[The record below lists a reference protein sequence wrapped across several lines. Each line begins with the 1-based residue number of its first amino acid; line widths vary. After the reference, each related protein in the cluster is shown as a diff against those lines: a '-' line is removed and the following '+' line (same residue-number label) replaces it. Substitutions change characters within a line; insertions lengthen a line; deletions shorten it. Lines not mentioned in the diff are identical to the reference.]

1 MSRAVVS
8 ALAGFVGVPALLAI
22 YLVGIERLL
31 RQVSIRRRR
40 ALQPWLWL
48 APALLFVAVFLIY
61 PVGYTLVLSCLG
73 PASRGFV
80 GLANYRFALTN
91 PGMILAFQNTLL
103 WLVGFSALTV
113 LCGLVLA
120 LLTDRVPYG
129 AAARTVLFLPQ
140 TISFVAAGVT
150 WKFMYAF
157 RPAGDPQIGLLNALL
172 VGVGRT
178 LNPVAWLVVP
188 WVNTLAL
195 ILVAVWV
202 WTGFCVVVLLAAL
215 RAIPPDVIEAARV
228 DGTSEWQ
235 LLRAVTLPLLGPTIG
250 VVTTTLVIF
259 ALRAFDI
266 IYVMTSGNFGTEVI
280 ASRMYKE
287 MFTFQNFGRAS
298 AIATLLLAATSPA
311 IAANVRRF
319 RRPPEGES

>member
-22 YLVGIERLL
+22 YIVGIERLL
-31 RQVSIRRRR
+31 RHVSIRRRR

-48 APALLFVAVFLIY
+48 APALLFVAVFLVY

-103 WLVGFSALTV
+103 
-113 LCGLVLA
+113 
-120 LLTDRVPYG
+120 
-129 AAARTVLFLPQ
+129 
-140 TISFVAAGVT
+140 
-150 WKFMYAF
+150 
-157 RPAGDPQIGLLNALL
+157 
-172 VGVGRT
+172 
-178 LNPVAWLVVP
+178 WLVVP

-311 IAANVRRF
+311 IVANVRRF
-319 RRPPEGES
+319 RIG

>member
-1 MSRAVVS
+1 VS
-8 ALAGFVGVPALLAI
+8 TPVLAALAGFAGVPALLAI
-22 YLVGIERLL
+22 YILGVERLL
-31 RQVSIRRRR
+31 RLASMRRRR

-48 APALLFVAVFLIY
+48 APALLFVAVFLAY
-61 PVGYTLVLSCLG
+61 PVVYTLVLSFLG
-73 PASRGFV
+73 AASRGFV

-91 PGMILAFQNTLL
+91 PGMVLAFQNTLL
-103 WLVGFSALTV
+103 WLVGFSGAALF
-113 LCGLVLA
+113 CGLTLA

-157 RPAGDPQIGLLNALL
+157 RPAGDPQIGVLNALL
-172 VGVGRT
+172 VSVGRT
-178 LNPVAWLVVP
+178 VHPVAWLVVP
-188 WVNTLAL
+188 WVNTFAL
-195 ILVAVWV
+195 IFVAVWV

-215 RAIPPDVIEAARV
+215 RAIPPDLIEAARV

-298 AIATLLLAATSPA
+298 AIAMLLLAATSPA
-311 IAANVRRF
+311 IFANVRRF
-319 RRPPEGES
+319 RRPPEEAS